1 MKIIVFQEGIPEE
14 DWWKESHVQS
24 GFIVSRGIVNYQE
37 FGMGDDRLN
46 LTLVSERQLQLKI
59 TSERYMLYL

>member
-1 MKIIVFQEGIPEE
+1 M
-14 DWWKESHVQS
+14 QS